1 MPILGMKYQ
10 IVEWDGSIDV
20 VEVVAVSVIGDVVI
34 RYPDGVTHREAIAYF
49 KQALAPLAVN

>member
-1 MPILGMKYQ
+1 MPIIGMQYQ

-20 VEVVAVSVIGDVVI
+20 VTVVAVSALGDMVI
-34 RYPDGVTHREAIAYF
+34 RYPDGLTQRVALAYF

>member
-1 MPILGMKYQ
+1 MPITGMQYQ

-20 VEVVAVSVIGDVVI
+20 VTVVAVSVLGDMVI
-34 RYPDGVTHREAIAYF
+34 RYSDGVTQRAAIAFF